1 MSAGNVQQMR
11 EQMRASPFSPLARAV
26 MDAFGEAVIV
36 FDSEGRLTYTNG
48 RGRALLETVESGA
61 GDDAR
66 ALMPVL
72 ARLGGRIAPLRIG
85 TLTVGEAVYIPVS
98 DGASSLA
105 EQERQAIVQ
114 TLDRT
119 GWRLAETARVLGI
132 SRTTLWRR
140 LKTYGLHKDKRGR
153 WGSARSS

>member
-1 MSAGNVQQMR
+1 MSTGNLQQMR

-26 MDAFGEAVIV
+26 MDSFAEAVIV
-36 FDSEGRLTYTNG
+36 FDNDGRVAYTNG
-48 RGRALLETVESGA
+48 RGRGVLDTVGGSV

-66 ALMPVL
+66 TLMPVL
-72 ARLGGRIAPLRIG
+72 ARLGGRIAPLRVG
-85 TLTVGEAVYIPVS
+85 SLTVGEAVYIPTK
-98 DGASSLA
+98 DGPSSLA

-119 GWRLAETARVLGI
+119 GWRLAETARLLGI

-140 LKTYGLHKDKRGR
+140 LKAYGLHKDKRGR
-153 WGSARSS
+153 WGSSRGS